1 MAVNGVEIEVGQSW
15 RTRDGV
21 LVTIVEPEHVSE
33 KYPIVATDDAGRFIT
48 YSLNGEYST
57 QGATCHDLI
66 ELVAPAKVEAV
77 ATPVVTPEP
86 YGMVEWAGGE
96 QPAETQGRKVKVQ
109 YRSGVRVDNLPAD
122 SLGWLHAG
130 VNGDIIGY
138 RVQKTRKVD
147 TAPDLL
153 DKAAGH
159 MRERAATYD
168 SPGGE
173 RSMAKTV
180 ALFNL
185 HHEMALTEAQGWH
198 FMQILKDVR
207 LFSAKGYHAD
217 SAEDKIAYAAL
228 MSEAKAKEGV

>member
-1 MAVNGVEIEVGQSW
+1 MAVNGIEIEVGQSW
-15 RTRDGV
+15 RTKDGQV
-21 LVTIVEPEHVSE
+21 VKVVGYEDQSHPYFFWGSNDSSYT
-33 KYPIVATDDAGRFIT
+33 VAGSRFDGQSHGDDF
-48 YSLNGEYST
+48 
-57 QGATCHDLI
+57 I
-66 ELVAPAKVEAV
+66 ELIK
-77 ATPVVTPEP
+77 TPTTI
-86 YGMVEWAGGE
+86 E
-96 QPAETQGRKVKVQ
+96 QPTARLV
-109 YRSGVRVDNLPAD
+109 P
-122 SLGWLHAG
+122 
-130 VNGDIIGY
+130 
-138 RVQKTRKVD
+138 

-153 DKAAGH
+153 DKAAAH

-180 ALFNL
+180 ELFNL
-185 HHEMALTEAQGWH
+185 HHDMALTEAQGWH